1 MRATTRLIG
10 WLIPIVAVL
19 ATGCHRP
26 EPLRSESAD
35 VLARLIVGHTS
46 GVVSRK
52 TEIRVL
58 FAHDVIPADAN
69 ATVAPGLLRVRPAVA
84 GEIEFRGSREV
95 VLRPARELTPGQ
107 EYRVTVSPGGL
118 TGVEPDVQP
127 YFFSFRV
134 QTPQFDVVLDGLAT
148 DPLDD
153 RRMTLAGT
161 IVTADFADE
170 VPVERMLR
178 PRLRGEALPA
188 IWSHAS
194 NGREHRFTLNGIE
207 QHAAA
212 AELTLLLDGDSIGA
226 QRVEERRVQIPA
238 ANEFVV
244 TAAQAFEQQNRKE
257 IRVSFSNRLDPR
269 QDLTGLVRVSTGEF
283 TTRVEQNSL
292 TIYPQD
298 GVSGD
303 VTVTLEPGIRNARGE
318 SLKTAAVH
326 TMTFTSE
333 KPQLRFVGSGV
344 ILPDGKVLTVPFEA
358 IGARSVRVIATMVY
372 PDNLAQFLQ
381 VNSLPGSNELGR
393 VGRYLWRK
401 TLALDA
407 PNTGRWQRYDLDVT
421 ELVSRH
427 PGALFQLSLQLTPAD
442 SAYACPGDDEARP
455 QVLEPEL
462 RNQESGDVATPSP
475 WDFAE
480 DYFGVSDDAPYDYQ
494 TQWRD
499 RDDPCKTAYYT
510 YSSGTRAQRNVLA
523 SNIGL
528 LAKSDS
534 AGRMLV
540 SVTDLRSAEG
550 QPGVTLSVRN
560 YQNQV
565 IGTATSDAVG
575 LATLQPTG
583 TPFLLIA
590 EHGRERGYLKLN
602 AGTALPVSH
611 FDVGGEAVTHGLKG
625 SIYGERGVWRPGDQ
639 IHLTFVLHDRDN
651 TLPPNHP
658 ATLELLDPRGRSTET
673 VVNTTPL
680 GGFYRFDVRT
690 APDAPTGDWTAKVTF
705 GGATIR
711 KTLKVETVMPNRL
724 KIELDVGDAAI
735 GAGDAIAGAVRSE
748 WLTGASAAGL
758 ATDVSLRLTP
768 TATRFDRFTDYVFD
782 DPAREFRSEP
792 EEIFAGKLDDT
803 GNAAF
808 DKTLDLAAQPPGML
822 RADFTTRVFE
832 RGGAFSI
839 SHESRPFAPYARFV
853 GVRLPKGD
861 VARGMLRTDVDHVVE
876 IGTLNADGVPVGASN
891 LNVTLYKLEWRWWWD
906 RSDDSLANYVAR
918 NNRSQLREAT
928 VATDADGRG
937 QWTLR
942 LDYPEWGRYLVRV
955 CDEQGGHCSGS
966 TFYMDWPSWAGKE
979 REQSGP
985 AASMLS
991 LTADKASYSVGD
1003 TATIQ
1008 LPESAQGRALVTV
1021 ENGSGILDAR
1031 WVTPSA
1037 GNTRVDIP
1045 VTADMTPN
1053 AYVAVTLV
1061 QPHEGKTNDRP
1072 IRLYGV
1078 IPLEVE
1084 DAATRLQPIL
1094 ETAEEWRPE
1103 SQVSIDVRE
1112 ALGRPMTYTL
1122 AVVDE
1127 GLLSLTSFR
1136 TPDLHADFFRREA
1149 LGVRTWDVF
1158 DDVIG
1163 AYGTELERLLALG
1176 GSDPGALQAA
1186 RREQSRFPP
1195 VAQLLGPFRLEA
1207 GETQRQTITL
1217 PRYVGAVRVMLVAG
1231 DNASAPAAFG
1241 SVAKTVRVRQALM
1254 ILPTM
1259 SRVVGPNEEIT
1270 VPVSVF
1276 AMDSTVRD
1284 VIVEA
1289 RPDAMFE
1296 VLGEATTRVSFT
1308 GEGEQ
1313 LGELRL
1319 RAAERL
1325 GTGRVKFTAVSGEHR
1340 VESEVAIEVRSSN
1353 PPTTRLQTKLLSPGE
1368 TWTTRVSPHG
1378 IPGTNR
1384 ATLEISALP
1393 PLNIENRL
1401 AYLVQYPHGC
1411 LEQTTSSAFPQLFLS
1426 SLLDLDSSREQEIE
1440 RNVRGGIER
1449 LRLFQLANGG
1459 FSYWPGG
1466 NDFANGSLEG
1476 YELWATTYAS
1486 HFLVEAE
1493 KRGYTVPTQMRA
1505 GLIRNLRASAQS
1517 WATEK
1522 GTPMDQAY
1530 RLYVLAL
1537 AGQPEI
1543 GAMNRLREH
1552 RALGAVEGWTL
1563 AAAYQLAGIRDGAIP
1578 LADGD
1583 PLAVRAPS
1591 AVDYTFG
1598 SVLRDHGLVLQA
1610 MVTVDRLE
1618 QAEPLVRAISDELGT
1633 ERWYSTQAVA
1643 YSLLAM
1649 SQLAGASKPG
1659 SLRFEQ
1665 TVGGETRQIASDA
1678 AVHQAELAG
1687 IPDAGQPLTLRNTSD
1702 APLFATVAVRGIPAV
1717 QDEGASAQGLAL
1729 QVHYSNEAG
1738 KPLDVT
1744 RLTQGEDVVADIEV
1758 RNTSAVTI
1766 DNIALTQIVPAG
1778 WEIHNER
1785 LGGVETAGVRAGAAT
1800 NPFDAARAATTARV
1814 DFLDIRDDRVLRYFG
1829 LRPGEAI
1836 RFETRVNAAYRG
1848 RFYLPSVIAEAMYDA
1863 STQAHTAGHWTEVVA
1878 Q

>member
-1 MRATTRLIG
+1 MRVTTG
-10 WLIPIVAVL
+10 FVWLMSMAVL
-19 ATGCHRP
+19 LAAGCQQR
-26 EPLRSESAD
+26 EASRGESAD
-35 VLARLIVGHTS
+35 ALAQLIVGHTS

-52 TEIRVL
+52 TEIRVV
-58 FAHDVIPADAN
+58 FARDVIPADPN
-69 ATVAPGLLRVRPAVA
+69 AVPAPGLLRVRPTVA
-84 GEIEFRGSREV
+84 GDVQFRGPREV
-95 VLRPARELTPGQ
+95 VLKPTQDLKPGQ
-107 EYRVTVSPGGL
+107 EYRVTVSPASL
-118 TGVEPDVQP
+118 PGVERDVQP
-127 YFFSFRV
+127 YAFNFRV
-134 QTPQFDVVLDGLAT
+134 QTPQFDVVLDGLET

-153 RRMTLAGT
+153 RRMTLHGI
-161 IVTADFADE
+161 IVTADLADDT
-170 VPVERMLR
+170 PVERILR
-178 PRLRGEALPA
+178 PRLRDEVVRA
-188 IWSHAS
+188 IWSHSS

-207 QHAAA
+207 QRATAAD
-212 AELTLLLDGDSIGA
+212 LTLLLDGSPIGA
-226 QRVEERRVQIPA
+226 NRAEERRVSVPA

-244 TAAQAFEQQNRKE
+244 TTAQALEQQNRKE
-257 IRVSFSNRLDPR
+257 IRVSFSNRLDER
-269 QDLTGLVRVSTGEF
+269 QDLTGLVRLSAGEF
-283 TTRVEQNSL
+283 RTRIEQNTL

-298 GVSGD
+298 GVSGN
-303 VTVTLEPGIRNARGE
+303 VTITLEPGIRNARGE
-318 SLKTAAVH
+318 ALKAAAAH
-326 TMTFTSE
+326 TLTFTSE
-333 KPQLRFVGSGV
+333 KPQVRFVGSGV
-344 ILPDGKVLTVPFEA
+344 ILPDGTTLSVPFEA
-358 IGARSVRVIATMVY
+358 VSARSVRVIATLVY
-372 PDNLAQFLQ
+372 PDNLPQFLQ

-401 TLALDA
+401 TLPLDA
-407 PNTGRWQRYDLDVT
+407 PPTGRWQRYDLDVT
-421 ELVSRH
+421 ELVSKH
-427 PGALFQLSLQLTPAD
+427 PGALLQLSLRLTPAD
-442 SAYACPGDDEARP
+442 SAYACAGEDDAPR
-455 QVLEPEL
+455 QVAEPEL
-462 RNQESGDVATPSP
+462 SNQESGDVATPSP

-480 DYFGVSDDAPYDYQ
+480 DYFGVSDDGPYDYESR
-494 TQWRD
+494 WRD
-499 RDDPCKTAYYT
+499 RNDPCKAAYYA
-510 YSSGTRAQRNVLA
+510 YASGTRAQRNVLA

-528 LAKSDS
+528 LAKSDA

-540 SVTDLRSAEG
+540 SVTDLRSA
-550 QPGVTLSVRN
+550 QPKSGVALSVRN
-560 YQNQV
+560 FQNQV
-565 IGTATSDAVG
+565 IGAAVSDAAG
-575 LATLQPTG
+575 LATLEPTG

-590 EHGRERGYLKLN
+590 ENGRERGYLKLN

-611 FDVGGEAVTHGLKG
+611 FDVGGEAVTQGLKG
-625 SIYGERGVWRPGDQ
+625 SIYGERGVWRPGDTM
-639 IHLTFVLHDRDN
+639 HLTFVLHDRDR

-673 VVNTTPL
+673 VVNTAPL

-690 APDAPTGDWTAKVTF
+690 APDAPTGDWTAKVSF

-724 KIELDVGDAAI
+724 KIELDLGDGTI
-735 GAGDAIAGAVRSE
+735 GAGDSIAGAVRSE
-748 WLTGASAAGL
+748 WLTGASASGL
-758 ATDVSLRLTP
+758 ATDVSLRLVPTP
-768 TATRFDRFTDYVFD
+768 THFDRFTDYAFD
-782 DPAREFRSEP
+782 DPAREFRSEQQ
-792 EEIFAGKLDDT
+792 EIFAGKLDET
-803 GNAAF
+803 GNATF
-808 DKTLDLAAQPPGML
+808 DEMLDLAAQPPGML
-822 RADFTTRVFE
+822 RADFMTRVFE
-832 RGGAFSI
+832 RGGAFSVN
-839 SHESRPFAPYARFV
+839 HESRAFAPYSRFV
-853 GVRLPKGD
+853 GLRLPKGD
-861 VARGMLRTDVDHVVE
+861 VARGMLRTDTDHVLE
-876 IGTLNADGVPVGASN
+876 IGTLSADGAPIAAGN
-891 LNVTLYKLEWRWWWD
+891 LKVALYKLEWRWWWD
-906 RSDDSLANYVAR
+906 RSDDSLAQYVAR
-918 NNRSQLREAT
+918 NNRSLVREAT

-955 CDEQGGHCSGS
+955 CDEQGGHCAGS
-966 TFYMDWPSWAGKE
+966 TFYVDWPSWAGKE

-985 AASMLS
+985 AASMLN

-1021 ENGSGILDAR
+1021 ENGSRILDAR

-1037 GNTRVDIP
+1037 GNTRVEIP
-1045 VTADMTPN
+1045 VTAAMTPN

-1084 DAATRLQPIL
+1084 DEATRLTPVL

-1112 ALGRPMTYTL
+1112 ALGKPMTYTL

-1127 GLLSLTSFR
+1127 GLLSLTGFR
-1136 TPDLHADFFRREA
+1136 TPDLHNDFFRREA

-1176 GSDPGALQAA
+1176 GSDAGAAQAA

-1195 VAQLLGPFRLEA
+1195 VAQLLGPFSLEA
-1207 GETQRQTITL
+1207 GATQRQTITL

-1231 DNASAPAAFG
+1231 DNDSARAAFG
-1241 SVAKTVRVRQALM
+1241 SIAKTVPVRQPLM

-1259 SRVVGPNEEIT
+1259 SRVIGPNEEIT

-1276 AMDSTVRD
+1276 AMDSSIRD
-1284 VIVEA
+1284 VIVEV
-1289 RPDAMFE
+1289 RTDAMFE
-1296 VLGEATTRVSFT
+1296 VLGEPTVRVSFT

-1319 RAAERL
+1319 RAAGRL
-1325 GTGRVKFTAVSGEHR
+1325 GVGRVRFTAVSAEHR
-1340 VESEVAIEVRSSN
+1340 VESEIAIEVRSSN
-1353 PPTTRLQTKLLSPGE
+1353 PPTTRVETKPISPGE

-1378 IPGTNR
+1378 LPGTNR
-1384 ATLEISALP
+1384 TTLEVSALP
-1393 PLNIENRL
+1393 PLNIDSRL

-1426 SLLDLDSSREQEIE
+1426 SLLELDDSREQEIE

-1449 LRLFQLANGG
+1449 LRLFQLADGG

-1493 KRGYTVPTQMRA
+1493 KRGYTVPASMRA
-1505 GLIRNLRASAQS
+1505 GLIRNLRGSAQDWS
-1517 WATEK
+1517 ANK
-1522 GTPMDQAY
+1522 GTAMDQAY

-1543 GAMNRLREH
+1543 GAMNRLREQH
-1552 RALGAVEGWTL
+1552 ALGAVERWTL
-1563 AAAYQLAGIRDGAIP
+1563 AAAYQLAGLRDAATP

-1583 PLAVRAPS
+1583 VLAVRDRAP
-1591 AVDYTFG
+1591 VDYTFG
-1598 SVLRDHGLVLQA
+1598 SELRDHGLVLQA
-1610 MVTVDRLE
+1610 MVTVDRLG

-1659 SLRFEQ
+1659 SLSFEQ
-1665 TVGGETRQIASDA
+1665 TVGNETRQIVSDA
-1678 AVHQAELAG
+1678 TVHQAELTS
-1687 IPDAGQPLTLRNTSD
+1687 IPDAGRLLTLRNTS
-1702 APLFATVAVRGIPAV
+1702 AQPLFATVAVRGIPAV
-1717 QDEGASAQGLAL
+1717 QQEDASAQGLAL
-1729 QVHYSNEAG
+1729 QIHYSNHAG
-1738 KPLDVT
+1738 EPLDVA
-1744 RLTQGEDVVADIEV
+1744 RLKQGEDIVADIEV
-1758 RNTSAVTI
+1758 RNTSTIAI

-1785 LGGVETAGVRAGAAT
+1785 LGGSDTPGVRDGAAS
-1800 NPFDAARAATTARV
+1800 NPFDGTRAATTARI
-1814 DFLDIRDDRVLRYFG
+1814 DYLDIRDDRVLRYFG
-1829 LRPGEAI
+1829 LRPGESI

-1863 STQAHTAGHWTEVVA
+1863 STQAHTAGHWTEIA
-1878 Q
+1878 AR